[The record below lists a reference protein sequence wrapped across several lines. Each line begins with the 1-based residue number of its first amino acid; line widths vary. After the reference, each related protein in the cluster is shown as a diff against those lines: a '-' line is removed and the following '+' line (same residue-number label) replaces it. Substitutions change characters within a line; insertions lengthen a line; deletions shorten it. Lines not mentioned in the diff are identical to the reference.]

1 MNHKNFNTIDPS
13 QSHVPDSAVI
23 QKVLSD
29 NDRLPAEQHDKAVK
43 AFFVSDGIA
52 SGIGK
57 DLAFVDQI
65 PNLIKEIIDNRLW
78 ECLYIAKS
86 VVTPYYCRYTKG
98 TDAENFRAFITAKR
112 PNGLETSID
121 TIDRVLQADLEVQR
135 KFRAIFIESEQGQ
148 RTDLI
153 DGTSGSD
160 CPKLDLSE
168 RQQKNLRAANRAA
181 QAIPV
186 IGELLDRGL
195 IAIDV
200 AALLG
205 RDIKDP
211 ESLTAEEREYIDKR
225 DLVGLRISQYI
236 YTNPILED
244 EDKEPAYSR
253 ELNSHVKDL
262 LGIKDRSKSVRM
274 DNPKKAAE
282 KLLQFYQGDKLQDL
296 IAHLR
301 QGVGTNAVHSE
312 PTSEQSNHRNSQ
324 HSSPDTALSSISP
337 LSTDIGNAAAAEAQ
351 KNQPASDEAKS
362 TIKLAPIDTLFESEK
377 IPATRV
383 EQLPLVPETEKN
395 ASVPLLKFAT
405 IDNRILE
412 FAGSYKVTESEVTQP
427 QNPNINMELTADQL
441 AERLKRKRRSVIDIS
456 CQKPAEFPQW
466 SQKRDPDGIAWQRSD
481 KKKDAMGYLFQ
492 FKNHYRNNVSV
503 RRYSMLSKTEFDAWC
518 CSLSLSQ
525 HTQNLIEKIR
535 SSEPSRCVGGGRKN
549 VSGRYPSRSL
559 KETLYT

>member
-1 MNHKNFNTIDPS
+1 MNHNSFNTIDPS

-78 ECLYIAKS
+78 ECLYVAKS

-98 TDAENFRAFITAKR
+98 TDSENFRAFIRAKR
-112 PNGLETSID
+112 PNGLETSVE
-121 TIDRVLQADLEVQR
+121 TLDRVLQAELEVQR
-135 KFRAIFIESEQGQ
+135 RFREIVFESRQGE
-148 RTDLI
+148 RTDLM
-153 DGTSGSD
+153 DQTSYGDRKKFDSE
-160 CPKLDLSE
+160 LSQTQ
-168 RQQKNLRAANRAA
+168 RSVIRAAARAA
-181 QAIPV
+181 EAIPA

-211 ESLTAEEREYIDKR
+211 ENLTAEEREYMDKR
-225 DLVGLRISQYI
+225 DLIGLRINQYI
-236 YTNPILED
+236 HTNPIPED

-296 IAHLR
+296 IIHLR
-301 QGVGTNAVHSE
+301 QGLDTNAVNGE
-312 PTSEQSNHRNSQ
+312 PASEQSNYRNSQ
-324 HSSPDTALSSISP
+324 HCSPDKALSSISST
-337 LSTDIGNAAAAEAQ
+337 STDIGNTGAAESQ
-351 KNQPASDEAKS
+351 KNQPASDEAKL

-377 IPATRV
+377 IPFTCV
-383 EQLPLVPETEKN
+383 EQLPLVPETEQN
-395 ASVPLLKFAT
+395 ASVPLSQPAT

-412 FAGSYKVTESEVTQP
+412 FAGSYKVTESEVAQP

-441 AERLKRKRRSVIDIS
+441 AERLKRKRRSVIDTS

-481 KKKDAMGYLFQ
+481 KKK
-492 FKNHYRNNVSV
+492 
-503 RRYSMLSKTEFDAWC
+503 
-518 CSLSLSQ
+518 
-525 HTQNLIEKIR
+525 
-535 SSEPSRCVGGGRKN
+535 
-549 VSGRYPSRSL
+549 GRYGLFIPVQEPL
-559 KETLYT
+559 QE